1 MFRFSLAA
9 IIAASMFLPGAALA
23 DGSMLQVILGGEAY
37 DGPPKFEVS
46 FDGQVLGERA
56 VEAAIDTVAAGRFAD
71 AADKTPYVQSF
82 EFEIPDDVFNPGGEV
97 RIRLTNEA
105 FGGEGSNRDRN
116 LYVAAISV
124 NGQAVTV
131 SGLST
136 ASKDGT
142 QPNELLGEFLVLYD
156 GNAQAVSVAPRGG
169 WPMPDPTIAAAPAG
183 DKAAVPATAAT
194 TASVAVEAAVVADD
208 GAVVEKVAAVAA
220 GPAPSAK
227 APVAVMQVKAPAASE
242 PIEVASLD
250 QNPEGGSC
258 NRDELYNVVGFNENS
273 NELTPRLETRLDQII
288 KDIDGQKCTVL
299 VTGYSSTQ
307 GAYATNAVF
316 AIERAQ
322 NVLAYLRRKGLQFEE
337 VSATGAGETTQFGPS
352 FSANRRVVIT
362 VMP

>member
-1 MFRFSLAA
+1 MSRYRMAA
-9 IIAASMFLPGAALA
+9 IMAASLLLPGAALA
-23 DGSMLQVILGGEAY
+23 DASRLQVILGGEAY

-56 VEAAIDTVAAGRFAD
+56 VEAAIDTVATGRFAD

-82 EFEIPDDVFNPGGEV
+82 EFEIPDEVFEPGGEV

-105 FGGEGSNRDRN
+105 FGGAGSNRDRN

-136 ASKDGT
+136 EGKDGR

-156 GNAQAVSVAPRGG
+156 GNAEAVSEAPGGG
-169 WPMPDPTIAAAPAG
+169 WPMPAASVAAAAPA
-183 DKAAVPATAAT
+183 A
-194 TASVAVEAAVVADD
+194 
-208 GAVVEKVAAVAA
+208 
-220 GPAPSAK
+220 AK
-227 APVAVMQVKAPAASE
+227 APVAVMRVKAPVA
-242 PIEVASLD
+242 VASLD
-250 QNPEGGSC
+250 PDPETAGCS
-258 NRDELYNVVGFNENS
+258 RDALYNVIGFNENS
-273 NELTPRLETRLDQII
+273 NELTPRLEARLDQII
-288 KDIDGQKCTVL
+288 KDVEGQKCNVQ

-307 GAYATNAVF
+307 GAYATNALF

-322 NVLAYLRRKGLQFEE
+322 NVVAYLRKNGMQFEQ
-337 VSATGAGETTQFGPS
+337 VSATGAGETAQFGPS
-352 FSANRRVVIT
+352 LSANRRVVIT

>member
-1 MFRFSLAA
+1 
-9 IIAASMFLPGAALA
+9 
-23 DGSMLQVILGGEAY
+23 V
-37 DGPPKFEVS
+37 V
-46 FDGQVLGERA
+46 GERA

-82 EFEIPDDVFNPGGEV
+82 AFEIPEEVFNPGGEV

-136 ASKDGT
+136 AGKGGT

-156 GNAQAVSVAPRGG
+156 GNAQAVSAAPSGG
-169 WPMPDPTIAAAPAG
+169 WPMPDDAAM
-183 DKAAVPATAAT
+183 VQ
-194 TASVAVEAAVVADD
+194 
-208 GAVVEKVAAVAA
+208 KVAAVAA
-220 GPAPSAK
+220 EPAPTAK
-227 APVAVMQVKAPAASE
+227 SPVAVMQVKAPAAAE

-258 NRDELYNVVGFNENS
+258 SRDELYNVLGFNENS
-273 NELTPRLETRLDQII
+273 NELTPRLEARLDQIV

-307 GAYATNAVF
+307 GAYATNALF

-322 NVLAYLRRKGLQFEE
+322 NVLAYLRKNGLQYEE
-337 VSATGAGETTQFGPS
+337 ASATGAGETTQFGPS
-352 FSANRRVVIT
+352 LAANRRVVIA